1 MKQLT
6 PLALA
11 LLLTACTTMGGPYGP
26 NPGPPPYPGPPM
38 SAPYHAIGTEPGW
51 SLDIDARSMRFSG
64 PYGQGPV
71 EEATPPVIHGFAGEI
86 YQGRRINVNIVHG
99 RCSDGMSDRSY
110 PDKVQLN
117 VDGKAYTGCG
127 GGSDRPGMPGTVGGV
142 LADSHWRVAAVNGR
156 ATPDLPKYRM
166 DFTVDRVS
174 AGFGCN
180 GMGGAYKLDRDM
192 LSAGPMMGTKMF
204 CGEPAQRFESQG
216 SAVLNMPVRVRFSPG
231 RATLTNNAGVIEL
244 ERR

>member
-1 MKQLT
+1 MKQLA
-6 PLALA
+6 PLAA
-11 LLLTACTTMGGPYGP
+11 LLLLSACDTMGGSYAGP
-26 NPGPPPYPGPPM
+26 DGRRPYPGQE
-38 SAPYHAIGTEPGW
+38 APYHASGTEPFW
-51 SLDIDARSMRFSG
+51 SLDIDARSMRFAQAS
-64 PYGQGPV
+64 GQGPV

-86 YQGRRINVNIVHG
+86 YQGRRINVNIIHG
-99 RCSDGMSDRSY
+99 QCSDGMSDRTY

-117 VDGKAYTGCG
+117 VDGRSFNGCG
-127 GGSDRPGMPGTVGGV
+127 GGSDRAGAAGGA

-166 DFTVDRVS
+166 DFTADRVS

-180 GMGGAYKLDRDM
+180 GMGGSYVLDRDM
-192 LSAGPMMGTKMF
+192 LSVGPMMGTKMF
-204 CGEPAQRFESQG
+204 CGEPAQGFETQG
-216 SAVLNMPVRVRFSPG
+216 SAVMNLPVRVRFGPG